1 VTAVRADGQGAGE
14 GPVAGSPRRRRSFE
28 TWSWFFMRLSGLA
41 LVFLALIHFTI
52 THIANDVVTT
62 NHAFVAERWDNP
74 AWRLFDWLLLA
85 LALGHG
91 LTGLRRIIDDY
102 VRRPQRRRLALVA
115 LLGVSGTLFGWGT
128 FTILSF

>member
-1 VTAVRADGQGAGE
+1 MSTVRTDESHEAPRDG
-14 GPVAGSPRRRRSFE
+14 VPRRRRSFE

-62 NHAFVAERWDNP
+62 NHAFVADRWDNP
-74 AWRLFDWLLLA
+74 LWRLFDWALLA
-85 LALGHG
+85 LALAHG

-102 VRRPQRRRLALVA
+102 VRRPPVRRLSTVA
-115 LLGVSGTLFGWGT
+115 LFSVSGALFLWGT
-128 FTILSF
+128 FSIVAF

>member
-1 VTAVRADGQGAGE
+1 VGTGE
-14 GPVAGSPRRRRSFE
+14 APSAAPRRRRSFE
-28 TWSWFFMRLSGLA
+28 TWSWFFMRRSGLA

-74 AWRLFDWLLLA
+74 AWRLFDWSLLA

-102 VRRPQRRRLALVA
+102 VRRPGMRRLAMVIILS
-115 LLGVSGTLFGWGT
+115 VSGTLFAWGT
-128 FTILSF
+128 FTIVSF